1 MKLTRIGGPTVL
13 VELDGW
19 RLLVDPT
26 FDPAGRH
33 YAFGWGTGST
43 KTAGPAIGVDELGPI
58 DVALVSHDHHA
69 DNLDDAGRAMLPSV
83 GAVVT
88 TASGAGRLGAGG
100 SGSGSG
106 SGPGPGSEHPV
117 PADRLHGLEAGESV
131 TLPGTRPGLPTLVIT
146 ATPCRHGPPLTHA
159 IVGDVIG
166 FAVRREGEERVA
178 IWITGDTVLFGPL
191 RRVAEELSIDVILA
205 NVGGVRFG
213 VTGPL
218 RYTMRGRDV
227 VELVG
232 LAAPRVATFAHYDG
246 WSHFVDGEQ
255 GLRDALDASAA
266 TVHDRAV
273 WLEDGVAVE
282 V

>member
-26 FDPAGRH
+26 FDPAGGR
-33 YAFGWGTGST
+33 YSFGWGTGST

-88 TASGAGRLGAGG
+88 TASGAGRLAQ
-100 SGSGSG
+100 SGSARAV
-106 SGPGPGSEHPV
+106 PAPAV
-117 PADRLHGLEAGESV
+117 PADRLHGLESGESV
-131 TLPGTRPGLPTLVIT
+131 TLPGPRPGLPTLEIT
-146 ATPCRHGPPLTHA
+146 ATPCRHGPPLTHP

-166 FAVRREGEERVA
+166 FAVRRQGEERVA

-191 RRVAEELSIDVILA
+191 RRVAEELSIDVMLA

-232 LAAPRVATFAHYDG
+232 IAAPRVATFAHYDG

-266 TVHDRAV
+266 SVHDRAV
-273 WLEDGVAVE
+273 WLVDGVAVE

>member
-1 MKLTRIGGPTVL
+1 MRLTRIGGPTVL

-26 FDPAGRH
+26 FDPAGRQ
-33 YAFGWGTGST
+33 YSFGWGTGST
-43 KTAGPAIGVDELGPI
+43 KTADPAVGVDELGPI

-69 DNLDDAGRAMLPSV
+69 DNLDDAGRAMLPAV

-88 TASGAGRLGAGG
+88 TASGARRLATG
-100 SGSGSG
+100 
-106 SGPGPGSEHPV
+106 GPGGAVSAE
-117 PADRLHGLEAGESV
+117 RLHGLEAGETV
-131 TLPGTRPGLPTLVIT
+131 TLPGPRPGLPTLVIT
-146 ATPCRHGPPLTHA
+146 ATPCRHGPPLTRP

-166 FAVRREGEERVA
+166 FAVRRQGEELIA
-178 IWITGDTVLFGPL
+178 IWITGDTVLFAPL
-191 RRVAEELSIDVILA
+191 RRAAEELPIDVMLA

-213 VTGPL
+213 ATGPL
-218 RYTMRGRDV
+218 RFTMTGRQA

-232 LAAPRVATFAHYDG
+232 IAAPRVATFAHYDG

-266 TVHDRAV
+266 SVHDRAV
-273 WLEDGVAVE
+273 WLVDGIAVE

>member
-43 KTAGPAIGVDELGPI
+43 KTADPAIDVGDIGPI
-58 DVALVSHDHHA
+58 DVVLVSHDHHA
-69 DNLDDAGRAMLPSV
+69 DNLDDAGRAMLPSA

-88 TASGAGRLGAGG
+88 TASGARRLAQAP
-100 SGSGSG
+100 
-106 SGPGPGSEHPV
+106 PGERV
-117 PADRLHGLEAGESV
+117 PAERLHGLDDSGSV
-131 TLPGTRPGLPTLVIT
+131 TLPAPRPGLPTLVIS
-146 ATPCRHGPPLTHA
+146 ATPCRHGPPLTRP
-159 IVGDVIG
+159 IVGDVVG
-166 FAVRREGEERVA
+166 FAVRRRGEEQVA
-178 IWITGDTVLFGPL
+178 LWVTGDTVLFEPL
-191 RRVAEELSIDVILA
+191 RRTAEELSIDVMLA

-218 RYTMRGRDV
+218 RFTMTGRDA

-232 LAAPRVATFAHYDG
+232 IAAPRVATFAHYDG
-246 WSHFVDGEQ
+246 WSHFVDGEE
-255 GLRDALDASAA
+255 GLRDAIDASAA
-266 TVHDRAV
+266 SVHDRAV
-273 WLEDGVAVE
+273 WLVDGVAVE

>member
-43 KTAGPAIGVDELGPI
+43 KTRGPAIALDDLGPI

-69 DNLDDAGRAMLPSV
+69 DNLDDAGRAMLPSA

-88 TASGAGRLGAGG
+88 TVSGAGRLAQGA
-100 SGSGSG
+100 
-106 SGPGPGSEHPV
+106 PGSRV
-117 PADRLHGLEAGESV
+117 PGDRLHGLATGGSV
-131 TLPGTRPGLPTLVIT
+131 TLPAPRPGLPALVIA
-146 ATPCRHGPPLTHA
+146 ATPCRHGPPLTRP

-166 FAVRREGEERVA
+166 FAVRRQGEEQVA
-178 IWITGDTVLFGPL
+178 LWVTGDTVLFEPL
-191 RRVAEELSIDVILA
+191 RRAAEELSIDVMLA

-218 RYTMRGRDV
+218 RFTMTGRDA

-232 LAAPRVATFAHYDG
+232 IAAPRVATFAHYDG
-246 WSHFVDGEQ
+246 WSHFVDGEE
-255 GLRDALDASAA
+255 GLRDAIDASAA
-266 TVHDRAV
+266 SVHDRAV
-273 WLEDGVAVE
+273 WLAEGVALE

>member
-19 RLLVDPT
+19 RLLIDPT

-43 KTAGPAIGVDELGPI
+43 KTADPAIDVDDLGPI

-69 DNLDDAGRAMLPSV
+69 DNLDDAGRAMLPSA

-88 TASGAGRLGAGG
+88 TASGAGRLA
-100 SGSGSG
+100 SAQSAA
-106 SGPGPGSEHPV
+106 PV
-117 PADRLHGLEAGESV
+117 AAERLHGLVPGASV
-131 TLPGTRPGLPTLVIT
+131 TLAGPRPGLPTLVIS

-159 IVGDVIG
+159 IVGDVVG
-166 FAVRREGEERVA
+166 FAVRRQGEEQVA
-178 IWITGDTVLFGPL
+178 LWVTGDTVLFEPL
-191 RRVAEELSIDVILA
+191 RRTAEELSIDVMLA

-218 RYTMRGRDV
+218 RFTMTGRDA

-232 LAAPRVATFAHYDG
+232 IAAPRVATFAHYDG
-246 WSHFVDGEQ
+246 WSHFVDGED
-255 GLRDALDASAA
+255 GLRDAIDASAA
-266 TVHDRAV
+266 SVHDRAV
-273 WLEDGVAVE
+273 WLVDGRAVE

>member
-33 YAFGWGTGST
+33 YDFGWGTGST
-43 KTAGPAIGVDELGPI
+43 KTADPALTVDELGAI

-69 DNLDDAGRAMLPSV
+69 DNLDGAGRAMLPSA

-88 TASGAGRLGAGG
+88 TASGAGRLARGE
-100 SGSGSG
+100 
-106 SGPGPGSEHPV
+106 PGERV
-117 PADRLHGLEAGESV
+117 AAERLHGLEAGGSV
-131 TLPGTRPGLPTLVIT
+131 TLPAPRPGLPSLVIS
-146 ATPCRHGPPLTHA
+146 ATPCRHGPPLTKP

-166 FAVRREGEERVA
+166 FAIRRQGEEQVA
-178 IWITGDTVLFGPL
+178 LWITGDTVLFGPL
-191 RRVAEELSIDVILA
+191 RRIAEELSIDVMLA

-218 RYTMRGRDV
+218 RFTMTGRDV

-232 LAAPRVATFAHYDG
+232 IAAPRVATFAHYDG
-246 WSHFVDGEQ
+246 WSHFVDGEE
-255 GLRDALDASAA
+255 GLRDAVDASAA
-266 TVHDRAV
+266 SVHDHAV
-273 WLEDGVAVE
+273 WLADGVAVE